1 MARDPTL
8 TRRAFA
14 CAALSALAA
23 CARRAGPMPAVET
36 RRDPRSPSLEPATA
50 ASEHPPAPGA
60 PASEPAESATVAE
73 ETLPLLRAYPR
84 LGERLARVSLGL
96 RLPTPVERAGAR
108 GRRLG
113 VGDLWIKRDDL
124 TGEEYGGGKPRKLE
138 LLLGRAL
145 SASATTVV
153 TFGAVGSN
161 HAVATALY
169 ARRVG
174 LATLLLLLPQPP
186 SDEVR
191 RALLAARAAN
201 AEIALARGAKGGEA
215 AARRLLAARDPGA
228 VPWIIPAGG
237 TSPEGNV
244 GFVNA
249 AFELAEQIEEGL
261 LPTPSRI
268 FLAMGTMG
276 SAAGLAVGLRAAS
289 LSTKV
294 VAVRASSPSTS
305 SAAALAATVAATVDH
320 LRGLDPSFPAMTPAE
335 VGIRIEGRQL
345 GGGYGVA
352 TAKGRAAVE
361 LAAGAA
367 GLTLETTYT
376 GKALAAIADD
386 AAALAGETVLFWN
399 THSARPLD
407 TSGVTPW
414 DLPAELRSYF
424 PRG

>member
-84 LGERLARVSLGL
+84 VGEGLARVALGL
-96 RLPTPVERAGAR
+96 RLPTPVERAGALE
-108 GRRLG
+108 RRLG

>member
-96 RLPTPVERAGAR
+96 RLPTPVERPPAR
-108 GRRLG
+108 RRRLG

>member
-96 RLPTPVERAGAR
+96 RLPTPVERARALE
-108 GRRLG
+108 RRLG